1 MIEYKEFRSELIEE
15 ICRIYQENQWRNYL
29 GDKDK
34 LSRAFERSLYVLGA
48 FDEGNLVGFMRCVG
62 DSEYILYVQDL
73 IVKPTHYRQ
82 GIRKA
87 LILCLVVTTFLY
99 AVLADERDNK
109 SRATLA
115 PNDAEL
121 ASRLCFSHTNL
132 PIFRSTP
139 RPTQR

>member
-48 FDEGNLVGFMRCVG
+48 FDEGNLVGFVRCVG

-82 GIRKA
+82 GIGKA
-87 LILCLVVTTFLY
+87 LMARVSEKYSSVRQFVLITTKMTKDL
-99 AVLADERDNK
+99 
-109 SRATLA
+109 TL
-115 PNDAEL
+115 
-121 ASRLCFSHTNL
+121 S
-132 PIFRSTP
+132 I
-139 RPTQR
+139 RP

>member
-48 FDEGNLVGFMRCVG
+48 FDEGNLVGFVRCVG

-73 IVKPTHYRQ
+73 IVKTNALPA
-82 GIRKA
+82 GDRKSVDGA
-87 LILCLVVTTFLY
+87 GVRKIFLRS
-99 AVLADERDNK
+99 AVRPDNG
-109 SRATLA
+109 R
-115 PNDAEL
+115 
-121 ASRLCFSHTNL
+121 R
-132 PIFRSTP
+132 
-139 RPTQR
+139 

>member
-1 MIEYKEFRSELIEE
+1 MIEYKEFRSELIDE

-48 FDEGNLVGFMRCVG
+48 FDEGNLVGFVRCVG

-82 GIRKA
+82 GIGKA
-87 LILCLVVTTFLY
+87 LMARMSEKYSSVRQFVLITDEDDEGSNAFYQAIGLEKSGSRFPVNLY
-99 AVLADERDNK
+99 FREWRAD
-109 SRATLA
+109 
-115 PNDAEL
+115 
-121 ASRLCFSHTNL
+121 
-132 PIFRSTP
+132 
-139 RPTQR
+139 